1 MRTTRTARR
10 LAALATGAALT
21 ALLTAC
27 GGGATTDSATNA
39 APAAAPTVPSGS
51 SSAVTAEH
59 NDADI
64 RFAQLMIPHHQQA
77 VEMAE
82 LAADRA
88 DSPPVTDLAEQIRAA
103 QDPEIAT
110 LTGFLQAWGAEVP
123 ADSGSMAGMDHG
135 GMAGMD
141 HGGMAGM
148 MTPEQMDQLET
159 ASGPA
164 FDTMFLQMMIAH
176 HEGAITDAQ
185 TELAE
190 GSNPQAKE
198 LAQQIVDDQRAEIAQ
213 MQQLLQAS

>member
-1 MRTTRTARR
+1 MHTTRTARR

-27 GGGATTDSATNA
+27 GGGTTTDSATNA
-39 APAAAPTVPSGS
+39 TPAAAPTVPSGS

-64 RFAQLMIPHHQQA
+64 RFAQMMIPHHQQA

-88 DSPPVTDLAEQIRAA
+88 DSQPVTDLAEQIRAA

-123 ADSGSMAGMDHG
+123 ADGGSMAGMDHG
-135 GMAGMD
+135 GMAGMT
-141 HGGMAGM
+141 
-148 MTPEQMDQLET
+148 TPEQMDQLEA
-159 ASGPA
+159 ASGPE

-176 HEGAITDAQ
+176 HEGAIADAQ